1 MIEINA
7 VNKEKTIKIATA
19 FSGIGS
25 AEFALKRLSINY
37 KVIFA
42 CDNGEIDLIENE
54 KTIYEKLS
62 HITDYSEKKK
72 YIDSLIPPRRTN
84 FPKQSYLAN
93 FDVDEDHYH
102 HDVRFL
108 DGNQYKNQVDLFIG
122 GSPCQSFTLFGYQK
136 GLEEARGTL
145 FYDFARLINEIQ
157 PKVFIY
163 ENVQGLVKHDRGRTW
178 KVVQRVFDSLGYKA
192 HYQILDAV
200 DYGIPQKRRRIFIVG
215 FKDNSKSFLF
225 PTEKELKYTMQDF
238 LIENTKEGNFTAQ
251 GEEICVIKSP
261 GVVEDKY
268 YLSER
273 VLPGI
278 MSYGTNGFSMKPEID
293 LAIARP
299 LMSTM
304 HKLHRAGVDNYVTTN
319 GKIRRLT
326 PRECLRLMGFTD
338 DFKQVVSN
346 TQMYRQAGNSVVV
359 DVFMALIKNIIKY
372 I

>member
-1 MIEINA
+1 MIE
-7 VNKEKTIKIATA
+7 NKLKETKECIKIATV
-19 FSGIGS
+19 FSGIG
-25 AEFALKRLSINY
+25 APEFALRRLNINHS
-37 KVIFA
+37 VVFA
-42 CDNGEIDLIENE
+42 CDNGEIDLTEDEE
-54 KTIYEKLS
+54 KVKTNLTQ
-62 HITDYSEKKK
+62 ITDYSEKKK

-84 FPKQSYLAN
+84 FVKQSYMAN
-93 FDVDEDHYH
+93 YDIDEEHYH

-108 DGNQYKNQVDLFIG
+108 DGNQYKNQVDLFVG

-145 FYDFARLINEIQ
+145 FYDFARLIKEIE
-157 PKVFIY
+157 PKVFVY
-163 ENVQGLVKHDRGRTW
+163 ENVQGLVRHDRGRTW
-178 KVVQRVFDSLGYKA
+178 KVVQRVFDSLGYKV
-192 HYQILDAV
+192 HYEILDAV

-215 FKDNSKSFLF
+215 FKDHSKEFTF
-225 PTEKELKYTMQDF
+225 PDKKELKYTMQDF
-238 LIENTKEGNFTAQ
+238 LIENTAEGNFTAK
-251 GEEICVIKSP
+251 GEDICIVKSP
-261 GVVEDKY
+261 GIIEDKY
-268 YLSER
+268 YLSDR

-293 LAIARP
+293 LPIARP

-319 GKIRRLT
+319 GRIRRLT

-359 DVFMALIKNIIKY
+359 DVLMALFKEIFKVL
-372 I
+372 

>member
-1 MIEINA
+1 MIENRL
-7 VNKEKTIKIATA
+7 KETKECIKIATV
-19 FSGIGS
+19 FSGIG
-25 AEFALKRLSINY
+25 APEFALRRLNINHS
-37 KVIFA
+37 VVFA
-42 CDNGEIDLIENE
+42 CDNGEIDLTEDEE
-54 KTIYEKLS
+54 KVKTNLTQ
-62 HITDYSEKKK
+62 ITDYSEKKK

-84 FPKQSYLAN
+84 FVKQSYMAN
-93 FDVDEDHYH
+93 YDIDEEHYH

-108 DGNQYKNQVDLFIG
+108 DGNQYKNQVDLFVG

-145 FYDFARLINEIQ
+145 FYDFARLIKEIE
-157 PKVFIY
+157 PKVFVY
-163 ENVQGLVKHDRGRTW
+163 ENVQGLVRHDRGRTW
-178 KVVQRVFDSLGYKA
+178 KVVQRVFDSLGYKV
-192 HYQILDAV
+192 HYEILDAV

-215 FKDNSKSFLF
+215 FKDHSKEFTF
-225 PTEKELKYTMQDF
+225 PDKKELKYTMQDF
-238 LIENTKEGNFTAQ
+238 LIENTAEGNFTAK
-251 GEEICVIKSP
+251 GEDICIVKSP
-261 GVVEDKY
+261 GIIEDKY
-268 YLSER
+268 YLSDR

-293 LAIARP
+293 LPIARP

-319 GKIRRLT
+319 GRIRRLT

-359 DVFMALIKNIIKY
+359 DVLMALFKEIFKVL
-372 I
+372 